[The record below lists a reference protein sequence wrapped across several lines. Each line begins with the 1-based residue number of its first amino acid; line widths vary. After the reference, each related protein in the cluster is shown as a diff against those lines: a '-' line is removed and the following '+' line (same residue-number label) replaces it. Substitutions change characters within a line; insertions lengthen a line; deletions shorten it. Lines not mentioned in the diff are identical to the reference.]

1 VLFTHS
7 HADHILGLDEVRRFN
22 HLSRRAIPCYADA
35 RTTSDL
41 RRTFA
46 YIFESGGQGGGVP
59 QVALNEID
67 APFLLGGVEF
77 VPIPVMHGSRQ
88 ILGYRIGTFA
98 YLTDCNAIPDG
109 SWPLLGGVQTL
120 ILDALRERTHPTHFS
135 VPEAVAA
142 AQRIGAARTY
152 LTHICHDLPHE
163 ATNRRL
169 PAGIE
174 LAYDGLVIEIDDS
187 PQRPQSSQREV

>member
-1 VLFTHS
+1 V
-7 HADHILGLDEVRRFN
+7 
-22 HLSRRAIPCYADA
+22 
-35 RTTSDL
+35 SDL

-46 YIFESGGQGGGVP
+46 YVFETTEQGGGVP
-59 QVALNEID
+59 QIALHEID
-67 APFLLGGVEF
+67 GPFLLGGVEF
-77 VPIPVMHGSRQ
+77 VPIPVMHGSRR
-88 ILGYRIGTFA
+88 IFGYRVGTFA

-109 SWPLLGGVQTL
+109 SWTLLDGVQTL

-152 LTHICHDLPHE
+152 FTHICHDLPHE
-163 ATNRRL
+163 ATNARL

-174 LAYDGLVIEIDDS
+174 LAYDGLVIDCHD
-187 PQRPQSSQREV
+187 